1 MKVIRSIIDFL
12 WPLLPPM
19 DTPIDYPKASTNDIG
34 ATGNSLAAVCSMA
47 EKSYLSE
54 NERMR
59 TIESKASMFIGTTTF
74 MATFIVGV
82 STYLAKVDDHIGGF
96 YAVMVLLAFLISLY
110 MSRVLYLSIRALE
123 RSVVVVVDPLQFYK
137 EANMDEYYKK
147 LICYYINATTHNHK
161 PINEKMNYVVAA
173 QRYYKRVLTTLGLY
187 AMTLFVFCIKKYDLV
202 GGSPFGK
209 VLEMIDGYHPEPWL
223 LLLLMGISSFAIIL
237 VVVNCVCVK
246 AKRNKYC

>member
-1 MKVIRSIIDFL
+1 MEVIRTIIDFF

-19 DTPIDYPKASTNDIG
+19 NTPIDYPKASKNDIRV
-34 ATGNSLAAVCSMA
+34 TGNNLAAVCSMA

-54 NERMR
+54 SERMR

-82 STYLAKVDDHIGGF
+82 STYLAKVNDHIGGF
-96 YAVMVLLAFLISLY
+96 YAVMVLLAFLICLY

-123 RSVVVVVDPLQFYK
+123 RSVIVVVDPLQFYK
-137 EANMDEYYKK
+137 ETQMDEYYKK

-187 AMTLFVFCIKKYDLV
+187 SMTLFAFCIKKYDLV

-209 VLEMIDGYHPEPWL
+209 ALEMIDRCHPAPWL
-223 LLLLMGISSFAIIL
+223 LLVLMGISAFAIIL
-237 VVVNCVCVK
+237 VVVNPRK
-246 AKRNKYC
+246 

>member
-1 MKVIRSIIDFL
+1 MKVIRTIIDFL

-19 DTPIDYPKASTNDIG
+19 DTPIDYPKARANDVG
-34 ATGNSLAAVCSMA
+34 ATGNDLAALCSMA

-54 NERMR
+54 SGRMR

-82 STYLAKVDDHIGGF
+82 STYLAKVDNHIGSF
-96 YAVMVLLAFLISLY
+96 YALMVLLAFLICLY

-123 RSVVVVVDPLQFYK
+123 RSVIVVVDPLLFYK
-137 EANMDEYYKK
+137 ESCMDNYYKK

-187 AMTLFVFCIKKYDLV
+187 SMTLFVFCIKKYDLIA
-202 GGSPFGK
+202 GSPFGK
-209 VLEMIDGYHPEPWL
+209 AMEMIDGCHPEPWL
-223 LLLLMGISSFAIIL
+223 LLVLMGISSFAIIL
-237 VVVNCVCVK
+237 VVVSSVCVK
-246 AKRNKYC
+246 EKK